1 MSVIRYDLDACSG
14 CRLCIQVCPFDVF
27 RFNEEHKKSVIAYPE
42 DCISCGVCTEHC
54 PQSIDIPN
62 IMERINDF
70 A

>member
-1 MSVIRYDLDACSG
+1 MMDLY
-14 CRLCIQVCPFDVF
+14 
-27 RFNEEHKKSVIAYPE
+27 NEAIDMRPAQRSRHVRAALGPNTAE